1 MPGRVREPS
10 RAPADARLEEVQ
22 GRLAAMVG
30 AEPLKDEVR
39 RLTGVAK
46 VESRRKEAGMRASR
60 TARHTALLGP
70 SGTGTSTGAGILADV
85 YGALGLLPQGQLAV
99 IDPDF
104 IFSSGPGNATGTVT
118 SAFEAARG
126 GTLLIDD
133 VDSLAAPDIPHEVLD
148 PVIDTIARLMDAQAE
163 DTVLVLAGKPGG
175 GERLLDAFPALKSR
189 LTTVVRLPS
198 LTVDE
203 QVTLFQRLVSTGE
216 YKLDDGVAERLK
228 QHLTSG
234 PPELREGGARTV
246 RRLYEATVERQAH
259 RLAEGT
265 LTDLRKLGLLT
276 VEDLPLA
283 VSAAAK
289 TPGSD
294 NALSEA
300 LARLDSLVGLNDVKR
315 ALRDLV
321 DLARVTRMRQSGGG
335 AAPSRGHHLIL
346 VGNPGTGKTTVAE
359 LLGQIF
365 AALGV
370 LSRGHVHTVTRRDLV
385 AGYVGH
391 TAQRTRAAVEAALG
405 GVLFVDE
412 AYALSTGDGRDF
424 GPEAVAELIVA
435 MERHRDDLVV
445 VAAGYPAP
453 MADFLDSNPGLRSRF
468 TKTLTFSDM
477 SAADATR
484 VAEHFAAEAG
494 LELAEGTTDALATL
508 FGQIAGR
515 DGWASARTAR
525 TVYEDVLVRQAR
537 RLVGELEV
545 AELLGEKLTDEQQAA
560 LARVISPD
568 DVPTPQEWSS

>member
-1 MPGRVREPS
+1 M
-10 RAPADARLEEVQ
+10 
-22 GRLAAMVG
+22 
-30 AEPLKDEVR
+30 
-39 RLTGVAK
+39 
-46 VESRRKEAGMRASR
+46 
-60 TARHTALLGP
+60 
-70 SGTGTSTGAGILADV
+70 
-85 YGALGLLPQGQLAV
+85 
-99 IDPDF
+99 IDPDY
-104 IFSSGPGNATGTVT
+104 IFSGGQAVQSIT

-126 GTLLIDD
+126 GTLLIEDI
-133 VDSLAAPDIPHEVLD
+133 DSLAAPDIAHEALD
-148 PVIDTIARLMDAQAE
+148 PVIDTLARLMDSQAE
-163 DTVLVLAGKPGG
+163 DTVLILAGKPGG
-175 GERLLDAFPALKSR
+175 GERLLEAFPALRTR
-189 LTTVVRLPS
+189 LATTVRLPS

-203 QVTLFQRLVSTGE
+203 QVTLFERLVSTGE
-216 YKLDDGVAERLK
+216 YKVDEGVTERLR
-228 QHLTSG
+228 QHLKSG
-234 PPELREGGARTV
+234 PAELREGGARTV
-246 RRLYEATVERQAH
+246 KRLYEATVERQAH

-265 LTDLRKLGLLT
+265 LTDLRKLSLLT
-276 VEDLPLA
+276 VEDLPVA
-283 VSAAAK
+283 VAAK
-289 TPGSD
+289 ARTPGSD
-294 NALSEA
+294 TALTDA
-300 LARLDSLVGLNDVKR
+300 LGRLDSLVGLNDVKR

-321 DLARVTRMRQSGGG
+321 DLARVTRMRQSAGGS
-335 AAPSRGHHLIL
+335 APGRGHHLIL

-405 GVLFVDE
+405 GVLLFVDE

-453 MADFLDSNPGLRSRF
+453 MAEFLDSNPGLRSRF

-477 SAADATR
+477 SAAEATK
-484 VAEHFAAEAG
+484 VAELFAAEAG
-494 LELAEGTTDALATL
+494 LELADGTTEALATL

-545 AELLGEKLTDEQQAA
+545 AELLGEKLTDDQQSA
-560 LARVISPD
+560 LARVITPD